1 MTRVRFTLFMVIAG
15 LVLSACGS
23 LKSKEASYLDS
34 VRGQATQAEVR
45 QQLGEPTST
54 RSSETGGSVWIYER
68 REQQPGNRYTAPG
81 MWCEQYILT
90 FDQQSVLR
98 DWTRREHFHGGELMP
113 RECVPGTGHK

>member
-1 MTRVRFTLFMVIAG
+1 MTRVRFTLFMVMAG

-23 LKSKEASYLDS
+23 LQSKEASYLES
-34 VRGQATQAEVR
+34 ALGQATQGEVR

-81 MWCEQYILT
+81 MWCEQYVLN
-90 FDQQSVLR
+90 FDERSILR
-98 DWTRREHFHGGELMP
+98 DWTRKEYFHGGELMP
-113 RECVPGTGHK
+113 KECVPK